1 MNRCI
6 KGSPTTKIFTDVS
19 ILAALLFQAYDSVEK
34 LRAQVLQERQLRSV
48 TESCL
53 MEERGGW
60 QRVHH
65 SLLDMHQHCQDIS
78 DAVNKLR

>member
-1 MNRCI
+1 MA
-6 KGSPTTKIFTDVS
+6 SVASSDQQV
-19 ILAALLFQAYDSVEK
+19 LLQAYDSVEK

-48 TESCL
+48 TEGCL

-65 SLLDMHQHCQDIS
+65 SLVDTHQHCRDIS
-78 DAVNKLR
+78 DAVTKLR